1 MADSGLPCF
10 VDKTLL
16 LLKQRFHPEMTEEQA
31 SKFMKDTVYIYYLIF
46 CIRLLMLWISGLQMC
61 MMEFKNFKT
70 ILLIKIYNILF
81 FLVFSVL
88 YHEISSIKTMANS
101 ISMNRITTEYRK
113 L

>member
-46 CIRLLMLWISGLQMC
+46 CIRLQML
-61 MMEFKNFKT
+61 
-70 ILLIKIYNILF
+70 
-81 FLVFSVL
+81 
-88 YHEISSIKTMANS
+88 
-101 ISMNRITTEYRK
+101 
-113 L
+113 

>member
-1 MADSGLPCF
+1 
-10 VDKTLL
+10 
-16 LLKQRFHPEMTEEQA
+16 
-31 SKFMKDTVYIYYLIF
+31 
-46 CIRLLMLWISGLQMC
+46 MC

-88 YHEISSIKTMANS
+88 YHEISSIKAMANS

-113 L
+113 LQKYSDEYFVTCPLEDNLFEWDFIFRGKFYHFYD